1 MLEAVA
7 ARDNCETV
15 GSEVPELVAL
25 DVPAPLMVL
34 LNREER
40 LPVADTVDVKLRRD
54 AVLAGDVVGVG
65 T

>member
-1 MLEAVA
+1 MAAEERLAV
-7 ARDNCETV
+7 DFTE
-15 GSEVPELVAL
+15 EVEEPLPVAL
-25 DVPAPLMVL
+25 
-34 LNREER
+34 NHGER